1 MQCSL
6 NVIIFLQNPSR
17 VNVMIT
23 CRTTCLILRVSSEN
37 MAANAPLFYYSVNL
51 ISVGLK
57 CVLENL
63 TVRKECDVKINN

>member
-1 MQCSL
+1 
-6 NVIIFLQNPSR
+6 
-17 VNVMIT
+17 MIT
-23 CRTTCLILRVSSEN
+23 CRTTCLVLRVSSEN